1 MYSKSQKLV
10 AEALGTFGLV
20 FFGCGTAI
28 VTKASVVPTALAF
41 GLSILVAVLTV
52 GKISGA
58 HLNPAVSFGMFA
70 DGRMSLADAISYC
83 IAQCIGAGCASLCHL
98 IIIAC
103 TEGMEI
109 SACGFGANGFGSL
122 NFFGA
127 LFVEIIL
134 TCVFVLV
141 ILSVTASKDEH
152 TQNNAGLYI
161 GLTLTFVHLMGIN
174 LTGTS
179 VNPAR
184 SLAPAIFAVG
194 ATDWHSILQLWVFI
208 VGPLVG
214 AFIAALIYGSII
226 KDKQ

>member
-28 VTKASVVPTALAF
+28 FTGSTICIALAF
-41 GLSILVAVLTV
+41 GLSILAAVLTV

-58 HLNPAVSFGMFA
+58 HLNPAVSFAMFA
-70 DGRMSLADAISYC
+70 DGRMSLSDAISYS

-98 IIIAC
+98 IIVAC
-103 TEGMEI
+103 DESKEI
-109 SACGFGANGFGSL
+109 GSCGFGANGFGSL

-127 LFVEIIL
+127 LLTEIIL
-134 TCVFVLV
+134 TCVFVLIV
-141 ILSVTASKDEH
+141 LSVTGSRDDH
-152 TQNNAGLYI
+152 TQKNAGLYI
-161 GLTLTFVHLMGIN
+161 SLALTFVHLMGIGM
-174 LTGTS
+174 TGTS

-184 SLAPAIFAVG
+184 SIAPAIFAVG
-194 ATDWHSILQLWVFI
+194 ASDWHSILQLWVFI

-214 AFIAALIYGSII
+214 AFAAALIYGSIV
-226 KDKQ
+226 KDKH

>member
-28 VTKASVVPTALAF
+28 FGGDRICIALAF
-41 GLSILVAVLTV
+41 GLSILAAVLTV

-70 DGRMSLADAISYC
+70 DGRMSLADAISYS
-83 IAQCIGAGCASLCHL
+83 IAQCIGAFCASLCHL
-98 IIIAC
+98 ILIAC
-103 TEGMEI
+103 NENRTIGDC
-109 SACGFGANGFGSL
+109 SFGANSFGSM

-127 LFVEIIL
+127 LLTEIIL
-134 TCVFVLV
+134 TCVFVLIV
-141 ILSVTASKDEH
+141 LSVTGSRDEH
-152 TQNNAGLYI
+152 TQKNGGLFI
-161 GLTLTFVHLMGIN
+161 GMALTFVHLVGIG

-184 SLAPAIFAVG
+184 SIAPAIFAVG
-194 ATDWHSILQLWVFI
+194 ASDWHSILQLWVFI

-214 AFIAALIYGSII
+214 AFVAALIYGSII
-226 KDKQ
+226 KDKN